1 MATTESDYYELL
13 GVPRTASDAEIKR
26 AFRALARELH
36 PDVSDAPDA
45 ERQFREVAE
54 AYEVL
59 SDPERRATYDRY
71 GKAGLR
77 RGGFEPTFADFGS
90 LADVF
95 AAFFGDDLFGGAAAA
110 RGGSHRGGDVQTVVE
125 IGLGDAF
132 TGIDITVPV
141 EVARPCERCAASG
154 AEPGTGLRTCTT
166 CAGTGVVRTVS
177 RNIFGQFVQ
186 QRTCPECG
194 GLARVLEHACEDC
207 GGEGRIVASEQLEVA
222 IPRGIHDGQ
231 QLRVR
236 GAGHA
241 GFRSA
246 ERGNAFVVVRVRPD
260 PRFARDGDDLHT
272 ALPLTMIDAALGAR
286 VTVPT
291 LDGEVELEIRH
302 GTQPGE
308 VRVLEGEGMPSLRGS
323 RRGRLL
329 VRLDVAVP
337 TRLSDEQRRA
347 LEQLRETLG
356 RDAYPPAGGER
367 EGFLGRLKSVLR

>member
-26 AFRALARELH
+26 AFRARARELH

-45 ERQFREVAE
+45 DRRFRQVAE

-71 GKAGLR
+71 GRAGLR
-77 RGGFEPTFADFGS
+77 RGGFEPAFADFGS

-110 RGGSHRGGDVQTVVE
+110 RATSPRGGDVQTVVE
-125 IGLGDAF
+125 IGLEEAF
-132 TGIDITVPV
+132 TGVDVTVPV

-154 AEPGTGLRTCTT
+154 AQPGTGHRACATCS
-166 CAGTGVVRTVS
+166 GTGVVRSVS

-194 GLARVLEHACEDC
+194 GVGRVLEHACEGC
-207 GGEGRIVASEQLEVA
+207 GGEGRVVGPEQLEVT

-231 QLRVR
+231 QIRVR
-236 GAGHA
+236 GGGHA

-246 ERGNAFVVVRVRPD
+246 ERGNAFVVVRIRPD
-260 PRFARDGDDLHT
+260 PRFARDGDDLRT
-272 ALPLTMIDAALGAR
+272 ALQLTMIDAALGGRMA
-286 VTVPT
+286 VPS
-291 LDGEVELEIRH
+291 LDGDVELEIRP

-308 VRVLEGEGMPSLRGS
+308 VRVLEGKGMPSLRGS

-337 TRLSDEQRRA
+337 TRLSDEQRQA
-347 LEQLRETLG
+347 LEQLRGVLG
-356 RDAYPPAGGER
+356 SEAYAPDGEH
-367 EGFLGRLKSVLR
+367 EGFFGRLKSALR